1 MKTNPKIRDK
11 MKVRIILY
19 IFAILSFAFISQEI
33 LAQDTKT
40 FYVDSTGRL
49 FVNPG
54 TPVYLYL
61 STSPTG
67 EDAVRVQ
74 SIQPEGNPMYWDGHG
89 VHYLTHMDLYLGR
102 KIRFDLFADG
112 RPPQTSAK
120 FNVKEGVQRGHKIFL
135 SGSAVLELASIDPH
149 SGVKSIHYSV
159 NGSEYQPY
167 TQPLTFNRDGD
178 FSVRFYAIDNVGNR
192 EDEGERVIVIDTTTP
207 TTTLTID
214 GPQHN
219 EVVAPSTKFVL
230 TATDSLGVQSTHYTI
245 NEGNELRYTRPI
257 SLSHLPEG
265 VHSIAWH
272 SIDEVG
278 NTEQKQSFEFFV
290 DRTPPMVFEEI
301 SGNTYMVAGREYSS
315 GRSQFR
321 IVAVDNKAG
330 VKEIYYSINNSP
342 FQLYEKPIF
351 LSEISGAVSVRSY
364 AIDNVGNRGVSDA
377 EGQQFS
383 MPEVDITGP
392 NISHSFTGK
401 RVTLRDT
408 IWISPITKINIHSN
422 DRGSGLNRI
431 EYRLNN
437 NTPVEYSAPFTV
449 EQQGYHTV
457 NSSAWDNVE
466 NLNISS
472 FGFGVDN
479 QAPQIFYHFSVKP
492 YKKQPDGE
500 LNVFPPNVQLYVAA
514 TDDKVGVDRIT
525 VTVNGGRERN
535 YTQPI
540 SGFKLN
546 QLNTVT
552 LKATDRLGNESSQ
565 TFTFWIE

>member
-1 MKTNPKIRDK
+1 

-89 VHYLTHMDLYLGR
+89 VHYLTHMNLYLGR
-102 KIRFDLFADG
+102 KIRFNLFADG
-112 RPPQTSAK
+112 QSPRTTPNFDAK
-120 FNVKEGVQRGHKIFL
+120 QGFQEGSKIFL
-135 SGSAVLELASIDPH
+135 SGSALLELEAIDQH
-149 SGVKSIHYSV
+149 AGVQQTYFSV
-159 NGSEYQPY
+159 NGSEFKPYGQPIEFNADGQYLVKFY
-167 TQPLTFNRDGD
+167 T
-178 FSVRFYAIDNVGNR
+178 IDNVGNR
-192 EDEGERVIVIDTTTP
+192 EDEGEREIIIDSTSP
-207 TTTLTID
+207 TTTLKID
-214 GPQHN
+214 GSQHN
-219 EVVAPSTKFVL
+219 EVIAASSKLVL
-230 TATDSLGVQSTHYTI
+230 TATDSFGVKVTRFAI
-245 NEGNELRYTRPI
+245 NNSNEQVYKRPI
-257 SLSHLPEG
+257 SVANLPEG
-265 VHSIAWH
+265 VHSIAWY

-315 GRSQFR
+315 GRSQLR

-437 NTPVEYSAPFTV
+437 KTPVEYSAPFTV
-449 EQQGYHTV
+449 VQQGYHTV

>member
-1 MKTNPKIRDK
+1 
-11 MKVRIILY
+11 
-19 IFAILSFAFISQEI
+19 
-33 LAQDTKT
+33 
-40 FYVDSTGRL
+40 
-49 FVNPG
+49 
-54 TPVYLYL
+54 
-61 STSPTG
+61 
-67 EDAVRVQ
+67 
-74 SIQPEGNPMYWDGHG
+74 
-89 VHYLTHMDLYLGR
+89 
-102 KIRFDLFADG
+102 
-112 RPPQTSAK
+112 
-120 FNVKEGVQRGHKIFL
+120 
-135 SGSAVLELASIDPH
+135 
-149 SGVKSIHYSV
+149 
-159 NGSEYQPY
+159 
-167 TQPLTFNRDGD
+167 
-178 FSVRFYAIDNVGNR
+178 
-192 EDEGERVIVIDTTTP
+192 
-207 TTTLTID
+207 
-214 GPQHN
+214 
-219 EVVAPSTKFVL
+219 
-230 TATDSLGVQSTHYTI
+230 
-245 NEGNELRYTRPI
+245 
-257 SLSHLPEG
+257 
-265 VHSIAWH
+265 
-272 SIDEVG
+272 
-278 NTEQKQSFEFFV
+278 
-290 DRTPPMVFEEI
+290 MVFEEI

-315 GRSQFR
+315 GRSQLR

-437 NTPVEYSAPFTV
+437 NTPVEYSTPFTV
-449 EQQGYHTV
+449 VQQGYHTV

>member
-89 VHYLTHMDLYLGR
+89 VHYLTHMNLYLGR
-102 KIRFDLFADG
+102 KIRFNLFADG
-112 RPPQTSAK
+112 QSPRTTPNFDAK
-120 FNVKEGVQRGHKIFL
+120 QGFQEGSKIFL
-135 SGSAVLELASIDPH
+135 SGSALLELEAIDQH
-149 SGVKSIHYSV
+149 AGVQQTYFSV
-159 NGSEYQPY
+159 NGSEFKPYGQPIEFNADGQYLVKFY
-167 TQPLTFNRDGD
+167 T
-178 FSVRFYAIDNVGNR
+178 IDNVGNR
-192 EDEGERVIVIDTTTP
+192 EDEGEREIIIDSTSP
-207 TTTLTID
+207 TTTLKID
-214 GPQHN
+214 GSQHN
-219 EVVAPSTKFVL
+219 EVIAASSKLVL
-230 TATDSLGVQSTHYTI
+230 TATDSFGVKVTRFAI
-245 NEGNELRYTRPI
+245 NNSNEQVYKRPI
-257 SLSHLPEG
+257 SVANLPEG
-265 VHSIAWH
+265 VHSIAWY

-315 GRSQFR
+315 GRSQLR

-437 NTPVEYSAPFTV
+437 KTPVEYSAPFTV
-449 EQQGYHTV
+449 VQQGYHTV